1 MQNKDLTFDGASG
14 SNTERF
20 WWNSFN
26 GTFGITVYL
35 GKNEKH
41 ADWVT
46 LIDKDVLA
54 LTERVD
60 NLETMLIDDQDGVAD
75 YLDLEKI
82 QFLV

>member
-1 MQNKDLTFDGASG
+1 VQHFALTKRISRD
-14 SNTERF
+14 
-20 WWNSFN
+20 SFN
-26 GTFGITVYL
+26 GTVGITVYL

-60 NLETMLIDDQDGVAD
+60 ILKLC
-75 YLDLEKI
+75 
-82 QFLV
+82 